1 MIGKKIS
8 DFVSYV
14 LGQVMMWCGSVTII
28 IGCVWLTVKM
38 WASVIHM
45 IFG

>member
-14 LGQVMMWCGSVTII
+14 LDQVIMWCGSVTII

-38 WASVIHM
+38 RTSIIHM